1 METPPKKRL
10 PLRWLTLA
18 EIVGLAA
25 LVIAGLGYWDSHRE
39 RLQQDHERATAEA
52 GDRQGADAHDLG
64 QGQLAQRQALLLRRF
79 GSLGHERD
87 PCRAMRQPS
96 SQSRH
101 GLHWANTAATAA

>member
-1 METPPKKRL
+1 MLQRL
-10 PLRWLTLA
+10 LLLRLSL
-18 EIVGLAA
+18 GLALVRLGGLA
-25 LVIAGLGYWDSHRE
+25 LGLGRGAFVVLLE
-39 RLQQDHERATAEA
+39 PFAMAVPVAEA